1 MKSKFRQWSG
11 QQFHQYQYNTQLPLT
26 SNHWTEKTT
35 TYGIRNPGLG
45 LGHIQK
51 YGMFKK
57 INGILF
63 YNWISNGNTDIN
75 KRQ

>member
-1 MKSKFRQWSG
+1 
-11 QQFHQYQYNTQLPLT
+11 
-26 SNHWTEKTT
+26 
-35 TYGIRNPGLG
+35 

-75 KRQ
+75 KYFIHNIGWNVLSQKGQ

>member
-1 MKSKFRQWSG
+1 
-11 QQFHQYQYNTQLPLT
+11 
-26 SNHWTEKTT
+26 
-35 TYGIRNPGLG
+35 

-75 KRQ
+75 KYFHTQYWMKCSKSKRAITPFKNGFNKNVTTKCNSNLNKKWNVIHCD